1 MKQLYHISSFLENS
15 HLTCCHDTFDLSSC
29 LADNVAAEYLGG
41 KLSDNQWGIIIR
53 VSDRVMLQDYD
64 IVGSSKPFFDHLVQN
79 NRPLT
84 LCSSS
89 DWRHEGIMMMSAI
102 WQTGDLDPALGL
114 RLRSV
119 NISGFD
125 KEKQWYPNCMSTE
138 VRYQDIRQPR
148 DRHGWVPS
156 CNIIRSERYRDY
168 GFGRKF

>member
-1 MKQLYHISSFLENS
+1 MVNVPKFVNTTAYRNREQGILTWSELCGMKQLYHISSFLENS
-15 HLTCCHDTFDLSSC
+15 HLTFCHDAFDLSSC

-64 IVGSSKPFFDHLVQN
+64 IVGSSKIFYDHLVQN

-89 DWRHEGIMMMSAI
+89 GWRHEGIMMMSTI

-138 VRYQDIRQPR
+138 VR
-148 DRHGWVPS
+148 
-156 CNIIRSERYRDY
+156 
-168 GFGRKF
+168 

>member
-79 NRPLT
+79 NR
-84 LCSSS
+84 
-89 DWRHEGIMMMSAI
+89 
-102 WQTGDLDPALGL
+102 QTGDLDPALGL

-138 VRYQDIRQPR
+138 VR
-148 DRHGWVPS
+148 
-156 CNIIRSERYRDY
+156 
-168 GFGRKF
+168 

>member
-1 MKQLYHISSFLENS
+1 MFLNSRILWLTGIGNREFSRGVSCVEMKQLYHISSFLENS
-15 HLTCCHDTFDLSSC
+15 HLTFCHDTFDLSSC

-64 IVGSSKPFFDHLVQN
+64 IVGSSKIFYDHLVQN

-89 DWRHEGIMMMSAI
+89 GWRHEGIMMMSTI

-138 VRYQDIRQPR
+138 VR
-148 DRHGWVPS
+148 
-156 CNIIRSERYRDY
+156 
-168 GFGRKF
+168 